1 MELLIIIARNNLYM
15 TRKNDKAIII
25 IHSIVDT
32 TPALFVNTVFASH
45 GGVSIDDVADRKSVV

>member
-1 MELLIIIARNNLYM
+1 MIIARNNLYM

-25 IHSIVDT
+25 IVHSIVDT

-45 GGVSIDDVADRKSVV
+45 GGVSIDDVAF

>member
-1 MELLIIIARNNLYM
+1 MELLMIIARNNLYM

-25 IHSIVDT
+25 IVHCIVDT

-45 GGVSIDDVADRKSVV
+45 GGVSIDDVAF